1 MDRSVTIILL
11 IVTILSLNLSYGQTE
26 KVDSLISVLQNDIND
41 SSKASTLIELSRL
54 GRFTRQDS
62 TLIWSEMAK
71 EIAINIGDK
80 QLEGLAIY
88 TASYTYELQA
98 KYKLAM
104 EKCFE
109 ALKIFDEINYSKGI
123 GRVYNYIA
131 IIHFRQ
137 KQYIQALEF
146 YQKSLEAKL
155 LDPDTISIGW
165 TYNNIGATYEH
176 LEDYEQAL
184 KYYNLAL
191 DIAKTFHSRILNAAS
206 YGNIGIIYQ
215 KTGLLNESLESHLQ
229 SLKVFKEIDN
239 KQYIAEAYQHIASI
253 YLEQNK
259 LNESEQYLING
270 LQLSQE
276 INDRHGQ
283 AKFYETLIQLNEQNG
298 DYLKALSYYKL
309 LIVVKDSLFNIS
321 NSKQMAEL
329 QTKYE
334 SDQKQKEN
342 ELLKKSVES
351 KNMIIL
357 FTAIVIVLLLIL
369 SFLLFLFYRSKK
381 RSHNT
386 LQDLN
391 QQVMEQKEE
400 LISQSEDLRRANNE
414 TRSVNDN
421 LEKAVESRAK
431 EMKIQNEKLIQYAYS
446 NAHKVRGPLA
456 RILGI
461 LSIMKVQGENNN
473 DLLLNIDQLYDSAQ
487 ELDGIIK
494 ELNKILEEEK

>member
-1 MDRSVTIILL
+1 MTRILFL
-11 IVTILSLNLSYGQTE
+11 IVIFIAFISSILGYSQTPRL
-26 KVDSLISVLQNDIND
+26 DSLSEVLKTNIPD
-41 SSKASTLIELSRL
+41 SLRASTLIELSLRA
-54 GRFTRQDS
+54 RFTKQDS

-80 QLEGLAIY
+80 QLEGLAIF

-191 DIAKTFHSRILNAAS
+191 DIAKTFNSRILNAAS

-229 SLKVFKEIDN
+229 SLKVFQEIDN

-276 INDRHGQ
+276 INDRQRQ

-298 DYLKALSYYKL
+298 DYLIALSYYKL

-334 SDQKQKEN
+334 TGHKQKEN

-351 KNMIIL
+351 KNFIIISTSIMI
-357 FTAIVIVLLLIL
+357 ALLLVL
-369 SFLLFLFYRSKK
+369 SFLLYLFYRSKR
-381 RSHNT
+381 RSHNE
-386 LQDLN
+386 LQYLN
-391 QQVMEQKEE
+391 QQVMEHKEE
-400 LISQSEDLRRANNE
+400 LITQSEDLRRANNE
-414 TRSVNDN
+414 IRSVNDN